1 MVVVVVVLWRL
12 GKFGGRKEEGRQL
25 GFRVTDDQV
34 DRNKTS
40 PFIMVCCLDPVH
52 AGCVLD
58 DRMFCVNLGHM
69 RVAVCTLQDPC
80 ASSCQSLSGR
90 IPRELHDLRVG
101 AQAEVRQKHWD
112 SS

>member
-1 MVVVVVVLWRL
+1 MTRWIEIKRVPLLW
-12 GKFGGRKEEGRQL
+12 
-25 GFRVTDDQV
+25 
-34 DRNKTS
+34 
-40 PFIMVCCLDPVH
+40 CLDPVH

-69 RVAVCTLQDPC
+69 RVAVCALQDPC

-112 SS
+112 SSELCPYRSAEDVN